1 MRILILILVGCAII
15 TSLTTRGVFERLE
28 GPILAPA
35 AATRVII
42 LKADDLRGTITPQF
56 SRYIDFVQ
64 SQGIASGLG
73 LIVSSLLD
81 ASEDDVARLKTL
93 AAQPESFE
101 IWLHRWYHQWGGFE
115 PVPLYDAE
123 FKGSSLELQTL
134 FLKWSLGLAKL
145 VLGIELHT
153 FGAPGN
159 AFDEDTPK
167 ALEKFPSLQVWLY
180 GPANA
185 KTRLLVLLRPPDIFI
200 EPSVGNVI
208 DPGEFKKRW
217 ESSASKYDVITLQL
231 HPNGWDDEDWARF
244 EEIIR
249 FLKSQ
254 PNVQFMTP
262 YNYFLSKQ
270 AG

>member
-1 MRILILILVGCAII
+1 MCQPWSV
-15 TSLTTRGVFERLE
+15 SQKK
-28 GPILAPA
+28 
-35 AATRVII
+35 VII

-101 IWLHRWYHQWGGFE
+101 IWLHGWGHLLKKYSPSLPFE
-115 PVPLYDAE
+115 AE
-123 FKGSSLELQTL
+123 FKGSGIELQTL
-134 FLKWSLGLAKL
+134 FLKWSLEAAKL

-153 FGAPGN
+153 FGAPGGKY
-159 AFDEDTPK
+159 DEDTPK
-167 ALEKFPSLQVWLY
+167 ALERFPSLRVWLY

-185 KTRLLVLLRPPDIFI
+185 KTRLLVLLQPPDIFI

-208 DPGEFKKRW
+208 DPEEFKKRW

-254 PNVQFMTP
+254 HNVQFMTP

-270 AG
+270 AE

>member
-1 MRILILILVGCAII
+1 
-15 TSLTTRGVFERLE
+15 
-28 GPILAPA
+28 
-35 AATRVII
+35 
-42 LKADDLRGTITPQF
+42 
-56 SRYIDFVQ
+56 
-64 SQGIASGLG
+64 
-73 LIVSSLLD
+73 LLY

-101 IWLHRWYHQWGGFE
+101 IWLHGWYHQWGGFE

-123 FKGSSLELQTL
+123 FKGSSLALQTL

-167 ALEKFPSLQVWLY
+167 ALEKFPSLRVWLY
-180 GPANA
+180 GPADA
-185 KTRLLVLLRPPDIFI
+185 TKTRLLVLSRPPDIFI
-200 EPSVGNVI
+200 EVRVGDVI
-208 DPGEFKKRW
+208 DPEQFKKQW
-217 ESSASKYDVITLQL
+217 ESYANKYDVLTLGSL
-231 HPNGWDDEDWARF
+231 HPGNWDDEDWARF

-254 PNVQFMTP
+254 HNVQFMTP

-270 AG
+270 AE

>member
-1 MRILILILVGCAII
+1 
-15 TSLTTRGVFERLE
+15 
-28 GPILAPA
+28 
-35 AATRVII
+35 
-42 LKADDLRGTITPQF
+42 
-56 SRYIDFVQ
+56 
-64 SQGIASGLG
+64 
-73 LIVSSLLD
+73 VSSLLY

-101 IWLHRWYHQWGGFE
+101 IWLHGWGHLLNPRGSPPLFPFE
-115 PVPLYDAE
+115 AE
-123 FKGSSLELQTL
+123 FKGSGIELQTL
-134 FLKWSLGLAKL
+134 FLKWSLEAAKL

-167 ALEKFPSLQVWLY
+167 ALEKFPPLQVWLY

-208 DPGEFKKRW
+208 DPEEFKKRW

-270 AG
+270 AE